1 MSTSDYHIHIDRDQY
16 DNLWLLDEE
25 SEAFPFAE
33 DMEDIDRMIE
43 EEIGTPKRRRRSKKR
58 V

>member
-1 MSTSDYHIHIDRDQY
+1 MSTSDYEIHIDRDQY
-16 DNLWLLDEE
+16 NSLWLDEE

-33 DMEDIDRMIE
+33 DMDDIDRMIE
-43 EEIGTPKRRRRSKKR
+43 EEIGAPRRKRRPKKR